1 MKVFIKKDFLI
12 HTIANEKV
20 LIGNGEQINFSKML
34 VLNDTAA
41 FVIAELQKQDAPIAL
56 EELAQSLHEHFEV
69 EYDVAFSDVKE
80 LLHQLQEQEVVIS
93 NAALHITPQ
102 EMAQRYYRQ
111 RFTEEMPEQMMERF
125 LQAMN

>member
-1 MKVFIKKDFLI
+1 MTTAMKAFIKKDFLI

-41 FVIAELQKQDAPIAL
+41 FIIAELQKQDAPIAL

-69 EYDVAFSDVKE
+69 EYEVALSDVKE
-80 LLHQLQEQEVVIS
+80 LLDQLQEQEVIETV
-93 NAALHITPQ
+93 L
-102 EMAQRYYRQ
+102 
-111 RFTEEMPEQMMERF
+111 
-125 LQAMN
+125 

>member
-1 MKVFIKKDFLI
+1 MKVYIKKDFLI

-41 FVIAELQKQDAPIAL
+41 FIIAELQKQDAPIAI
-56 EELAQSLHEHFEV
+56 EQLAQSLHEHFEV

-80 LLHQLQEQEVVIS
+80 LINQLQEQEVIETV
-93 NAALHITPQ
+93 L
-102 EMAQRYYRQ
+102 
-111 RFTEEMPEQMMERF
+111 
-125 LQAMN
+125 

>member
-1 MKVFIKKDFLI
+1 MKAFIKKDFLI

-41 FVIAELQKQDAPIAL
+41 FIIAELQKQDAPIAL

-69 EYDVAFSDVKE
+69 EYEIAFSDVKE
-80 LLHQLQEQEVVIS
+80 LIYQLQEQEVVVI
-93 NAALHITPQ
+93 
-102 EMAQRYYRQ
+102 ED
-111 RFTEEMPEQMMERF
+111 
-125 LQAMN
+125 

>member
-1 MKVFIKKDFLI
+1 MKVYIKKDFLI

-41 FVIAELQKQDAPIAL
+41 FVIEELQKQDAPIAL
-56 EELAQSLHEHFEV
+56 EELAQSLHNHFEV

-80 LLHQLQEQEVVIS
+80 LINQLQEQEVIETV
-93 NAALHITPQ
+93 L
-102 EMAQRYYRQ
+102 
-111 RFTEEMPEQMMERF
+111 
-125 LQAMN
+125 

>member
-1 MKVFIKKDFLI
+1 MTTPMKAFIKKDFLI

-69 EYDVAFSDVKE
+69 EYDVALSDVKE
-80 LLHQLQEQEVVIS
+80 LLDQLQEQEVVMI
-93 NAALHITPQ
+93 
-102 EMAQRYYRQ
+102 ED
-111 RFTEEMPEQMMERF
+111 
-125 LQAMN
+125 

>member
-1 MKVFIKKDFLI
+1 MTTPMKAFIKKDFLI

-41 FVIAELQKQDAPIAL
+41 FIIAELQKQDAPIAL

-69 EYDVAFSDVKE
+69 EYEVAFSDVKE
-80 LLHQLQEQEVVIS
+80 LINQLQEQEVIS
-93 NAALHITPQ
+93 LIET
-102 EMAQRYYRQ
+102 
-111 RFTEEMPEQMMERF
+111 
-125 LQAMN
+125 

>member
-1 MKVFIKKDFLI
+1 MTTAMKAFIKKDFLI

-41 FVIAELQKQDAPIAL
+41 FIIAELQKQDAPIAL

-69 EYDVAFSDVKE
+69 EYEVAFSDVKE
-80 LLHQLQEQEVVIS
+80 LLDQLQEQEVIETV
-93 NAALHITPQ
+93 L
-102 EMAQRYYRQ
+102 
-111 RFTEEMPEQMMERF
+111 
-125 LQAMN
+125 

>member
-1 MKVFIKKDFLI
+1 MTTAMKAFIKKDFLI

-41 FVIAELQKQDAPIAL
+41 FIIAELQKQDAPIAL

-69 EYDVAFSDVKE
+69 EYEIAFSDVKE
-80 LLHQLQEQEVVIS
+80 LIYQLQEQEVVVI
-93 NAALHITPQ
+93 
-102 EMAQRYYRQ
+102 ED
-111 RFTEEMPEQMMERF
+111 
-125 LQAMN
+125 

>member
-1 MKVFIKKDFLI
+1 MKVYIKKDFLI

-80 LLHQLQEQEVVIS
+80 LLYQLQIQEVVETV
-93 NAALHITPQ
+93 L
-102 EMAQRYYRQ
+102 
-111 RFTEEMPEQMMERF
+111 
-125 LQAMN
+125 

>member
-1 MKVFIKKDFLI
+1 MKAFIKKDFLI

-80 LLHQLQEQEVVIS
+80 LINQLQEQEVVI
-93 NAALHITPQ
+93 
-102 EMAQRYYRQ
+102 
-111 RFTEEMPEQMMERF
+111 TEE
-125 LQAMN
+125 

>member
-1 MKVFIKKDFLI
+1 MKAFIKKDFLI

-41 FVIAELQKQDAPIAL
+41 FIIAELQKQDAPIAL

-80 LLHQLQEQEVVIS
+80 LINQLQEQEVIETG
-93 NAALHITPQ
+93 L
-102 EMAQRYYRQ
+102 
-111 RFTEEMPEQMMERF
+111 
-125 LQAMN
+125 

>member
-1 MKVFIKKDFLI
+1 MKVYIKKDFLI

-41 FVIAELQKQDAPIAL
+41 FIIAELQKQDAPIAL

-80 LLHQLQEQEVVIS
+80 LINQLQEQEVVMI
-93 NAALHITPQ
+93 
-102 EMAQRYYRQ
+102 ED
-111 RFTEEMPEQMMERF
+111 
-125 LQAMN
+125 

>member
-1 MKVFIKKDFLI
+1 MKVYIKKDFLI

-41 FVIAELQKQDAPIAL
+41 FIIAELQKQDAPIAI
-56 EELAQSLHEHFEV
+56 EQLAQSLHEHFEV

-80 LLHQLQEQEVVIS
+80 LINQLQEQEVIETG
-93 NAALHITPQ
+93 L
-102 EMAQRYYRQ
+102 
-111 RFTEEMPEQMMERF
+111 
-125 LQAMN
+125 

>member
-41 FVIAELQKQDAPIAL
+41 FVIEELQKQDAPITL
-56 EELAQSLHEHFEV
+56 EELAQSLHNHFEV
-69 EYDVAFSDVKE
+69 EYEVAFSDVKE
-80 LLHQLQEQEVVIS
+80 LINQLQEQEVV
-93 NAALHITPQ
+93 
-102 EMAQRYYRQ
+102 M
-111 RFTEEMPEQMMERF
+111 TED
-125 LQAMN
+125 

>member
-1 MKVFIKKDFLI
+1 MKAFIKKDFLI

-41 FVIAELQKQDAPIAL
+41 FVIAELQKQDAPIAI
-56 EELAQSLHEHFEV
+56 EQLAQSLHEHFEV

-80 LLHQLQEQEVVIS
+80 LINQLQEQEVIETG
-93 NAALHITPQ
+93 L
-102 EMAQRYYRQ
+102 
-111 RFTEEMPEQMMERF
+111 
-125 LQAMN
+125 

>member
-1 MKVFIKKDFLI
+1 MTTAMKAFIKKDFLI

-80 LLHQLQEQEVVIS
+80 LLDQLQIQEVVI
-93 NAALHITPQ
+93 
-102 EMAQRYYRQ
+102 
-111 RFTEEMPEQMMERF
+111 TEE
-125 LQAMN
+125 

>member
-1 MKVFIKKDFLI
+1 MKVYIKKDFLI

-41 FVIAELQKQDAPIAL
+41 FVIAELQKQETPIAI

-69 EYDVAFSDVKE
+69 EYEIAFSDVKE
-80 LLHQLQEQEVVIS
+80 LIYQLQEQEVVMI
-93 NAALHITPQ
+93 
-102 EMAQRYYRQ
+102 ED
-111 RFTEEMPEQMMERF
+111 
-125 LQAMN
+125 

>member
-1 MKVFIKKDFLI
+1 MTTAMKAFIKKDFLI

-69 EYDVAFSDVKE
+69 EYEVALSDVKE
-80 LLHQLQEQEVVIS
+80 LLDQLQEQEVIETV
-93 NAALHITPQ
+93 L
-102 EMAQRYYRQ
+102 
-111 RFTEEMPEQMMERF
+111 
-125 LQAMN
+125 

>member
-1 MKVFIKKDFLI
+1 MTTAMKAFIKKDFLI

-41 FVIAELQKQDAPIAL
+41 FIIAELQKQDAPIAL

-69 EYDVAFSDVKE
+69 EYEVAFSDVKE
-80 LLHQLQEQEVVIS
+80 LLDQLQEQEVLMI
-93 NAALHITPQ
+93 
-102 EMAQRYYRQ
+102 ED
-111 RFTEEMPEQMMERF
+111 
-125 LQAMN
+125 